1 MKLLL
6 QRSNENAA
14 SIAARAG
21 ETQKHVAAAKKVN
34 PVVVKLSQLERP
46 LHTHL
51 QQQPRS
57 HSESWLS
64 PVGASLKGSS
74 KQLSPVFSR
83 KLIGCGILRPVAK
96 TFSWSLVGFH
106 EWKPQE
112 VCRCILTL
120 LYFVLGV
127 TEGQKKQ
134 TQEAPVDSWLGMD
147 KERGPV
153 DGQKA

>member
-1 MKLLL
+1 ML
-6 QRSNENAA
+6 QALQQGGRDTKTRRRREN
-14 SIAARAG
+14 SPSSRG
-21 ETQKHVAAAKKVN
+21 ETVATGASTPHPSSAAATLTLGVLAFSRWCIFEGQLKK
-34 PVVVKLSQLERP
+34 
-46 LHTHL
+46 
-51 QQQPRS
+51 
-57 HSESWLS
+57 
-64 PVGASLKGSS
+64 
-74 KQLSPVFSR
+74 LSPVFSR
-83 KLIGCGILRPVAK
+83 QLIGCGILRPVAK

-106 EWKPQE
+106 KWKPQE

-147 KERGPV
+147 KERVQV